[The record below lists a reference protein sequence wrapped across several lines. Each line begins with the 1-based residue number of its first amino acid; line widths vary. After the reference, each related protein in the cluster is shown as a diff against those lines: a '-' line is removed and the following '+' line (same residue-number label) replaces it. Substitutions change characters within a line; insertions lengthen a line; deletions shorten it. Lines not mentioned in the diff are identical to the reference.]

1 MASLKRGALV
11 ASTLMLIA
19 VVISACNQPYSQ
31 QPSVTN
37 TPIDPNSLFGSPIA
51 QTPGGMGDVETFG
64 TQTALAV
71 IGTAFPGL
79 ETPTPS
85 TPVDATFQSLT
96 DTAVASTQIVSTIP
110 AFTSTATL
118 AVGGTQPTAGAPTSS
133 GPLPTSAPVGSRPAT
148 YTLKSGEFPYCIARR
163 FDVDP
168 DALLRLNGLASG
180 TIFYPN
186 RTLQIPQSG
195 SFPGT
200 RALRNHPASYTA
212 SAGETVYSVA
222 CLFGDVD
229 PAAIAQANNI
239 SVDARLTAGQQL
251 SIP

>member
-37 TPIDPNSLFGSPIA
+37 TPIDPGSLFGSPIA
-51 QTPGGMGDVETFG
+51 QTPGMGTVESFG
-64 TQTALAV
+64 TGTALAL
-71 IGTAFPGL
+71 TATPLVGL
-79 ETPTPS
+79 ATETPS
-85 TPVDATFQSLT
+85 TPVDATSQDLT
-96 DTAVASTQIVSTIP
+96 NTAVASTPIVSTIP

-118 AVGGTQPTAGAPTSS
+118 AVGGTQPTTGAPTSS

-168 DALLRLNGLASG
+168 DALLRLNGLSSG

-200 RALRNHPASYTA
+200 RALRNHPATYTA

-239 SVDARLTAGQQL
+239 SMDARLTAGQQL